1 VARSTRKAYY
11 RGEWKPE
18 YEELIELAAGA
29 TQHPDYPKVA
39 WCSALLYD
47 MIWNQPVV
55 YELGDLK
62 APTLLVI
69 GLRDRTA
76 LGAAWARPEV
86 ADKLGDYSKLGK
98 RAHAAIPGSRLV
110 ELSAVGHL
118 PQVEAF
124 GDFSE
129 ALLTFLR

>member
-1 VARSTRKAYY
+1 
-11 RGEWKPE
+11 
-18 YEELIELAAGA
+18 
-29 TQHPDYPKVA
+29 VA

-69 GLRDRTA
+69 GLRDSTA
-76 LGAAWARPEV
+76 LGAAWSRPEV

-124 GDFSE
+124 GDYSE